1 MSNKKAYFEYSVDDK
16 RPFLQLRPYAPEYY
30 EYYLQHCKEKDKREE
45 KEGKRVIIIDMV
57 SPDTPV
63 CQIDLQ

>member
-1 MSNKKAYFEYSVDDK
+1 MSSEKAYFEYSTDDN
-16 RPFLQLRPYAPEYY
+16 RPFLQLRPYTS
-30 EYYLQHCKEKDKREE
+30 EYYLQYCKEKEKLEE

-57 SPDTPV
+57 SPDTPI